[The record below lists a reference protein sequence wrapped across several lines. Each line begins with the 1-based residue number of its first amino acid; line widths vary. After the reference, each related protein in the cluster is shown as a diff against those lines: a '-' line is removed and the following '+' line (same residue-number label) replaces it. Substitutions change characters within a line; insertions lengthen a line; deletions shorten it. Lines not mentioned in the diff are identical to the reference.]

1 MKEKCHYQLDRTAKI
16 FACIMTEKQQPW
28 FRLSVI
34 LTESVNP
41 LILQKALDNILP
53 GFPYFT
59 VVVKQGFFWSYFQ
72 KSDMEYAVKYD
83 NRIPFSPEKKQKAL
97 LKVFYH
103 DRKIGLEFHHILADG
118 YGAMV
123 FLKTLLE
130 HYFTLKD
137 NLVVQ
142 NNNLPHNCEIRKH
155 EEYEDCMSKYCHQ
168 GKPGFSKGEKA
179 YHISEKN
186 TPDNELILTVG
197 TMKIQDVL
205 EKTHEYKVSVTE
217 YLSTVLLSS
226 LIIRQKEDKPKR
238 LLPVKINVSVDLRKF
253 YIARTLRNFSYYY
266 IIGITPGIEENTFK
280 SILEQVHRQSKPAI
294 TESNLNK
301 RISENMQ
308 FFNIIDKVPLFI
320 KKAFIRPFYSLFY
333 ESAFTCNLTNMGIV
347 DLPLNMREKV
357 ERFDT
362 LANLSR
368 YIKLTCGIISCN
380 DILSVA
386 FINLPDSLDIQQK
399 FFSMLI
405 KEGIPVKMEHD
416 MY

>member
-1 MKEKCHYQLDRTAKI
+1 MKEKCRYQLDRTAKI
-16 FACIMTEKQQPW
+16 FACIMTEKWQPW
-28 FRLSVI
+28 FRLSVV

-41 LILQKALDNILP
+41 VILQKALNNILP

-59 VVVKQGFFWSYFQ
+59 VVIKQGFFWSYFQ
-72 KSDMEYAVKYD
+72 KSGMEYTVTDD
-83 NRIPFSPEKKQKAL
+83 NGIPFSQEKKQKAF
-97 LKVFYH
+97 LKVYYH
-103 DRKIGLEFHHILADG
+103 NRKINLEIHHTLADG

-123 FLKTLLE
+123 FLKTLLGQ
-130 HYFTLKD
+130 YFTVKD
-137 NLVVQ
+137 NIMVQ
-142 NNNLPHNCEIRKH
+142 DNDIRHNCEIPKY
-155 EEYEDCMSKYCHQ
+155 EEYEDCMSKYCRR

-179 YHISEKN
+179 YHILEKN
-186 TPDNELILTVG
+186 TADNELMLTVG

-217 YLSTVLLSS
+217 YLSAVLLFS
-226 LIIRQKEDKPKR
+226 LLIRQKKEKAKK

-253 YIARTLRNFSYYY
+253 YAAKTLRNFSYYY

-333 ESAFTCNLTNMGIV
+333 ERAFTCNLTNMGIV
-347 DLPLNMREKV
+347 DLPLSMREKV